1 MENGRWP
8 AVILCSGV
16 IRFLMALQY
25 CTLPILASF
34 ADGKFLEFSPSGTHV
49 PVHVYTLDKV
59 SLPFC
64 KLGKSLTLLKEVLR
78 QHKLP
83 ISDLSRILQAPF
95 LQT

>member
-1 MENGRWP
+1 MENGGWP

-25 CTLPILASF
+25 CVDSAENTLPVLASF
-34 ADGKFLEFSPSGTHV
+34 ADGKFLEFSPSGTRE
-49 PVHVYTLDKV
+49 V
-59 SLPFC
+59 SLQFC

-83 ISDLSRILQAPF
+83 ISDLSKILQALF